1 MMVPVVPKMGIFNF
15 TYKIPNLGPLNAW
28 VIFEKVFTLK
38 MDTIYASLSIYL
50 NQTESILSD

>member
-1 MMVPVVPKMGIFNF
+1 MGPVVPKMGIFNF

-38 MDTIYASLSIYL
+38 MDTFYASLSIYL

>member
-1 MMVPVVPKMGIFNF
+1 MDPVVPKMGIFNF

-28 VIFEKVFTLK
+28 VIFEKVFTLT
-38 MDTIYASLSIYL
+38 MDTFYASLSIYL